1 MEGYTNAEIAPRLGC
16 CLSTVE
22 RRLQL
27 IRRLWTEEGGEDVA
41 ERKP

>member
-1 MEGYTNAEIAPRLGC
+1 MEGYTNEEVAAKVGC

-27 IRRLWTEEGGEDVA
+27 IRRLWSEERPHA
-41 ERKP
+41 